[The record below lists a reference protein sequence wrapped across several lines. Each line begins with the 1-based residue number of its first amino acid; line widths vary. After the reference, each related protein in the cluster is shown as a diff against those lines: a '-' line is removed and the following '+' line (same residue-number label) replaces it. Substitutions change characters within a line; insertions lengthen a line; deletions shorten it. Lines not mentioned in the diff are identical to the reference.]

1 MTNFFLEGGR
11 VARILSCAL
20 VVCALF
26 ATQVMAM
33 GAGNGAAPEAAPVSV
48 ADARKGE
55 ELFSRNCQQCH
66 NSRGKGGKSPQLVK
80 GAWAPG
86 GANSD
91 EYMFKIIAEGR
102 PNTQMGGWEG
112 SLSEQEIR
120 QIIVFLREEAKR
132 VEIAGKN
139 ADVEDDGQWY

>member
-1 MTNFFLEGGR
+1 M
-11 VARILSCAL
+11 
-20 VVCALF
+20 
-26 ATQVMAM
+26 
-33 GAGNGAAPEAAPVSV
+33 
-48 ADARKGE
+48 
-55 ELFSRNCQQCH
+55 
-66 NSRGKGGKSPQLVK
+66 K